1 MTVAQWGDDVYNKIY
16 GNNKEAGTK
25 EYYVGLVA
33 YDGARKI
40 PAVEGDKGNASTS
53 FYLWDS
59 LEAKIGTVKTS
70 IGYKV
75 MNGRSAATP
84 DEYARWTSALNEL
97 KIEEPL
103 KTHIEKN
110 FLIKIENLKLI
121 GVHHNSFDENVI
133 FTLYC
138 DCDKYIS
145 IETKKT

>member
-1 MTVAQWGDDVYNKIY
+1 M
-16 GNNKEAGTK
+16 
-25 EYYVGLVA
+25 
-33 YDGARKI
+33 
-40 PAVEGDKGNASTS
+40 
-53 FYLWDS
+53 
-59 LEAKIGTVKTS
+59 
-70 IGYKV
+70 
-75 MNGRSAATP
+75 
-84 DEYARWTSALNEL
+84 L

-145 IETKKT
+145 IETKKNEIKRVKLYNEIKKECLPDEDLELLVFYNGVIYGNLLKTIIVRKNSAICMSNDYFDDKIQLSEYYLINEEEAVIYEMLYDFIDIN

>member
-1 MTVAQWGDDVYNKIY
+1 M
-16 GNNKEAGTK
+16 
-25 EYYVGLVA
+25 
-33 YDGARKI
+33 
-40 PAVEGDKGNASTS
+40 
-53 FYLWDS
+53 
-59 LEAKIGTVKTS
+59 
-70 IGYKV
+70 
-75 MNGRSAATP
+75 
-84 DEYARWTSALNEL
+84 L

-145 IETKKT
+145 IETKKNVIKRVKLYNEIKKECLPDEDLELLVFCNGVIYGNLLKTIIVRKNSATCMSNNYFDDKIQLSEYYLINEEEAVIHEMLYDFIDINEFNF